1 MTTVPSQGNY
11 LAVIKVVGVGG
22 GGVNAVNRM
31 IDSNLRNVEFIAAN
45 TDAQALLMSDADLK
59 LDIGRQ
65 LTRGLGAGSDPEVGR
80 LAAEEHRA
88 DIEEALQGAD
98 MVFITAGKGG
108 GTGTG
113 AAPVVAEI
121 AKSLGA
127 LTIGVVTRPFTFEGR
142 RRAMQA
148 EKGIQ
153 ILKEKVDTLIV
164 IPNDRLLT
172 VSNDKTSMVNA
183 FKMAD
188 EVLLQ
193 GVRGI
198 TDLITVPGLINT
210 DFADVKMVMTNAG
223 TAIMGIGSSIG
234 EGRAG
239 NAARAAITSPL
250 LEASIDGARGILLN
264 IAGGSDLGLFEV
276 NEAAEIIHGVAHPD
290 ANIIFGAVID
300 DNMGDEVRVTVIAAG
315 FERWEEGA
323 VKSTDRRADA
333 VDLQPVLRWGRGGHF
348 RRRRRR
354 AAPTTSLTWATTTST
369 SPPSFA
375 DDAAH
380 RGAVDDPL
388 RLRSRR
394 ASTGVRQR
402 IAQAGGDPERVRGDG
417 RHQELRS
424 GRGRG
429 RPGGR
434 AGRHRRE
441 LRRRVGGEGSRSRG
455 DPVALPGHHPAE
467 QGAATG
473 RLVSV
478 WESVAR
484 LARGGADRPVGP
496 RGRCHGPDGC
506 TGLAGRNGVHCSRQ
520 RPNWWPDCPAWASRS
535 RGLMTVAPSGAV
547 RRR

>member
-31 IDSNLRNVEFIAAN
+31 IDSGLRNVEFIAAN

-80 LAAEEHRA
+80 LAAEEHRQE
-88 DIEEALQGAD
+88 IEEALQGAD

-121 AKSLGA
+121 AKGLGA

-234 EGRAG
+234 EGRAA

-250 LEASIDGARGILLN
+250 LEASIEGARGMVLN

-276 NEAAEIIHGVAHPD
+276 NEAAEIIHAVAHPD

-323 VKSTDRRADA
+323 GPTSKAGDLASTIFSTPEPVDIFADA
-333 VDLQPVLRWGRGGHF
+333 TGGRT
-348 RRRRRR
+348 RSSTWE
-354 AAPTTSLTWATTTST
+354 TTIST
-369 SPPSFA
+369 SPPSSA
-375 DDAAH
+375 SDDVARRLLAVRERIERAGGEPSRVRVVGVTKGFGPDAVQAGAPGGARRTWARTTRRSWWRRRPPTATTPGWSGTSSVRCSGTRWRSSPRWWGCGRAWPAPPRASGSPASL
-380 RGAVDDPL
+380 RGHGSWC
-388 RLRSRR
+388 RSRR
-394 ASTGVRQR
+394 RACPAATG
-402 IAQAGGDPERVRGDG
+402 AP
-417 RHQELRS
+417 
-424 GRGRG
+424 RG
-429 RPGGR
+429 RPASSWPGS
-434 AGRHRRE
+434 AIS
-441 LRRRVGGEGSRSRG
+441 GSRC
-455 DPVALPGHHPAE
+455 
-467 QGAATG
+467 GA
-473 RLVSV
+473 S
-478 WESVAR
+478 
-484 LARGGADRPVGP
+484 
-496 RGRCHGPDGC
+496 
-506 TGLAGRNGVHCSRQ
+506 
-520 RPNWWPDCPAWASRS
+520 
-535 RGLMTVAPSGAV
+535 
-547 RRR
+547 